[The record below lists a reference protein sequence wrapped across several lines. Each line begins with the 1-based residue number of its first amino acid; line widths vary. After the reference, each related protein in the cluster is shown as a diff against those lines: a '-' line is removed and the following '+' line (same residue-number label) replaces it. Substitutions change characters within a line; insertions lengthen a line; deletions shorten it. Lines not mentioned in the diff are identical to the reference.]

1 MSAFEN
7 ESQGGEG
14 GAGGAGGWTE
24 EWDETYQCYFFFHA
38 ESGQSSWERPE
49 GLPESEDAK
58 ALASQRVVVSST
70 QENVEIPS
78 DITDDVVTEAANWT
92 VAWDDNYNSEFYVH
106 AVTGETVWEKPAC
119 LVALQSQDEIKED
132 SAASVD
138 PVNWSVEWDA
148 SYGCNFYFNT
158 VTQESSWDR
167 PPCLGE
173 VIEVEEKSDDKEETD
188 VEKEE
193 SKDTVGDVAEQLS
206 KVEVVASNVPPKRR
220 NSVMRRPSARP
231 DMIMIKKAGVVG
243 NAPLNTPLAKVSE
256 DIPDTDKTTV
266 AETVEEAVET
276 TAPVSKTPKRRQS
289 MAPRPV
295 ALPPK
300 PLFVP
305 LGNEGVILEGDEED
319 DDDEEN
325 DVVGKGSL
333 KDQKLL
339 SSEGINVIMQSTRHL
354 DVTGGGNGDIEVVRK
369 KPRAIGTYLMKK
381 SPALMKGWQKR
392 YVVLKEGQLKY
403 YGSVSASCYEYLEML
418 YL

>member
-1 MSAFEN
+1 
-7 ESQGGEG
+7 
-14 GAGGAGGWTE
+14 
-24 EWDETYQCYFFFHA
+24 
-38 ESGQSSWERPE
+38 
-49 GLPESEDAK
+49 
-58 ALASQRVVVSST
+58 
-70 QENVEIPS
+70 
-78 DITDDVVTEAANWT
+78 
-92 VAWDDNYNSEFYVH
+92 
-106 AVTGETVWEKPAC
+106 
-119 LVALQSQDEIKED
+119 
-132 SAASVD
+132 
-138 PVNWSVEWDA
+138 
-148 SYGCNFYFNT
+148 
-158 VTQESSWDR
+158 
-167 PPCLGE
+167 
-173 VIEVEEKSDDKEETD
+173 
-188 VEKEE
+188 
-193 SKDTVGDVAEQLS
+193 
-206 KVEVVASNVPPKRR
+206 
-220 NSVMRRPSARP
+220 
-231 DMIMIKKAGVVG
+231 MIMIKKAGVVG

-354 DVTGGGNGDIEVVRK
+354 DVTGGGNDDIEVVRK

-403 YGSVSASCYEYLEML
+403 YGSVSASCYKYLEML